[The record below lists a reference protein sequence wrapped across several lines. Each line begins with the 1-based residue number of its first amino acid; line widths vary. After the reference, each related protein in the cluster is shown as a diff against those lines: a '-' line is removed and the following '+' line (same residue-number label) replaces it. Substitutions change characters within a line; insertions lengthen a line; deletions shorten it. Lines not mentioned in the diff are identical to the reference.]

1 MSADI
6 LDSRGSGR
14 EDMFDPFKPQ
24 IGTIL
29 LENLEIINK
38 ETNRYKVSITRQYNC
53 IYRVA
58 QPMDAILT

>member
-6 LDSRGSGR
+6 LDSSGSGR
-14 EDMFDPFKPQ
+14 EDMFDLFKPQ

-29 LENLEIINK
+29 LENIEIVNK

-53 IYRVA
+53 IYRVT
-58 QPMDAILT
+58 QPIDAILA